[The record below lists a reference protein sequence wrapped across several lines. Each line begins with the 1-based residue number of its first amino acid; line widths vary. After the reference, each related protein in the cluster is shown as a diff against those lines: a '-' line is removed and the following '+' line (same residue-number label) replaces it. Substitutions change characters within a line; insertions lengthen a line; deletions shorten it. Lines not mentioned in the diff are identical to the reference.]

1 MSEPEVPTVTASV
14 PRSGSGSRAASGCG
28 LSESLHAVAPSSIAT
43 AAANQHRPPPRT
55 MRLPPEGSLPPLQF
69 AAPRGQKPDRL
80 LVQRLQQVSAVSPR
94 RARGT
99 VPRRCAVASGR
110 HRHHGPL
117 PRRNNRAAGSGSQWR
132 GGPAAILKGL
142 TPLWYPFHAGCARWH
157 DRSTPRIGTEGFR
170 DPPTVVHGVST
181 DLP

>member
-99 VPRRCAVASGR
+99 VPRPCAVASGR
-110 HRHHGPL
+110 HRNHGPL
-117 PRRNNRAAGSGSQWR
+117 PPRNSYAARSASQR
-132 GGPAAILKGL
+132 GGG
-142 TPLWYPFHAGCARWH
+142 TARFLQ
-157 DRSTPRIGTEGFR
+157 RFTTLLVRFP
-170 DPPTVVHGVST
+170 
-181 DLP
+181 